1 MNPASLIAAFTPPL
15 CVACREPAPEAGP
28 LCTTCL
34 AELNSAAPVWGD
46 PPPGLADCIAAFDH
60 EGVARR
66 LVHALKF
73 ARLEPLAPLMAG
85 YMCEHLDPPCHG
97 TVVVPVPA
105 VRLRT
110 ALRGFDPAGL
120 LAGEVA
126 EFLGADLEDGAIRR
140 RGIGRQR
147 GGGRDER
154 IGSPPDIRPVPV
166 RPGPPR
172 PVPGG
177 PAHAYGRRRTGAGRP
192 AGPLLLRGSPV
203 LLVDDVITTG
213 ATVSACAKVLR
224 GIGAGPVTALSFSR
238 RV

>member
-1 MNPASLIAAFTPPL
+1 MCI
-15 CVACREPAPEAGP
+15 ED
-28 LCTTCL
+28 
-34 AELNSAAPVWGD
+34 LNSAEPVWGD
-46 PPPGLADCIAAFDH
+46 PPRGLNDCVAAFDH
-60 EGVARR
+60 DGVARK

-73 ARLEPLAPLMAG
+73 ARMEALAPLMAG
-85 YMCEHLDPPCHG
+85 YMCEHLGPAASG
-97 TVVVPVPA
+97 MIVVPVPA

-126 EFLGADLEDGAIRR
+126 SAVGAHLEVGEIRR
-140 RGIGRQR
+140 YGIARQR

-154 IGSPPDIRPVPV
+154 IGSPPDIRPAPAGHRRRGRGASSPFGVP
-166 RPGPPR
+166 
-172 PVPGG
+172 PGG
-177 PAHAYGRRRTGAGRP
+177 
-192 AGPLLLRGSPV
+192 PV

-224 GIGAGPVTALSFSR
+224 AIGAGPVTALSFTR